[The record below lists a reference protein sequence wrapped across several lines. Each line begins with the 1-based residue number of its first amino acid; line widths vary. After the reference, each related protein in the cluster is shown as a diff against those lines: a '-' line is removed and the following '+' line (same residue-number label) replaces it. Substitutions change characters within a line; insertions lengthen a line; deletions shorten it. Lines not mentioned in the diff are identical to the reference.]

1 MAKSILKRLVI
12 LLCIFVGCLIAFS
25 IQINRK
31 EVTYAAPV
39 TGASLPMAYMQVEG
53 MTVNP
58 MTPYRQELQEAF
70 ERECLTP
77 LSVDRSLTLLIDPK
91 ENSVKG
97 VSYQVTSLEDG
108 SMMENGQLTEMED
121 AGGML
126 ALRFRLTTTE
136 LHNEQEYMLRF
147 AVDIG
152 KGGTLYYYTRLMQYG
167 AGNIGSYLSFTNS
180 FIESAT
186 DKVAA
191 ADLAIYMEPDNT
203 EPNRSLAHITITSST
218 ELLSWSSLHP
228 QIVMRMPP
236 TIQEINDINA
246 GIRQQYVI
254 MATDEDLNEE
264 YYTVDEYFRVTEYSG
279 MLIVRNYQRDCAQI
293 FDGSL
298 PVVGESALNLGIQP
312 RDLEYVE
319 NQDSTKAAFAVNGDL
334 WLYDTMTD
342 KLTQIFTFRRKT
354 AEEKPKPDLDGRTE
368 FARHAVSI
376 GEITP
381 AGDITFLVYGYM
393 PSGAHEGLTGV
404 SVCRYSAESNAVEET
419 MFLPLDQSIDFLMR
433 NVSKLSFI
441 SGDAM
446 YLFLGSQLCRVD
458 LSDGGFSVEEEGIAE
473 DALFVSDTQRQIAW
487 TDSTDG
493 GPGTKM
499 TVLNLAT
506 GARRTIQAPGGQKI
520 VGCGF
525 IGEDIGY
532 GLVREED
539 ILGRTDG
546 TVVCGM
552 YLIRIEGENGEIRK
566 EYQKDAV
573 YVTQAAVNGSNMQ
586 LDLATRTG
594 NRFQEAGTDQIRN
607 NELKEDRVQLLPI
620 AAKRTDEQMWLTFA
634 DILLKTDPEVLTAGY
649 SGERGEVQTILESPE
664 NEQEQY
670 YIYGYGKLQ
679 DIETRRKTAIVKA
692 YECAGAALDEKQRYI
707 WQRYDWPV
715 TYRIDLNTMTPGIL
729 NAGSSGDPAAFEAA
743 LDSGSELLDVS
754 GTMTT
759 GMFYW
764 ISRGRPVFGKIPD
777 GGSYLLV
784 GYDEDNVLV
793 WDPATGGTQEI
804 RRGKADKLFRQM
816 GYVFYTY
823 QEKQADPLPEEEQ

>member
-1 MAKSILKRLVI
+1 MILAAAVKRPLAMSCRNEYNTPMAKSILKRLVI

-91 ENSVKG
+91 EKSVKG

-264 YYTVDEYFRVTEYSG
+264 YYTVDEYFRVTEYADRPE
-279 MLIVRNYQRDCAQI
+279 L
-293 FDGSL
+293 
-298 PVVGESALNLGIQP
+298 
-312 RDLEYVE
+312 
-319 NQDSTKAAFAVNGDL
+319 
-334 WLYDTMTD
+334 
-342 KLTQIFTFRRKT
+342 
-354 AEEKPKPDLDGRTE
+354 
-368 FARHAVSI
+368 
-376 GEITP
+376 P
-381 AGDITFLVYGYM
+381 AGLRADLRRQSAGGRGVGAE
-393 PSGAHEGLTGV
+393 PRHPAEGSGICGKPGFHEGR
-404 SVCRYSAESNAVEET
+404 VCRERRSVAV
-419 MFLPLDQSIDFLMR
+419 
-433 NVSKLSFI
+433 
-441 SGDAM
+441 
-446 YLFLGSQLCRVD
+446 
-458 LSDGGFSVEEEGIAE
+458 
-473 DALFVSDTQRQIAW
+473 
-487 TDSTDG
+487 
-493 GPGTKM
+493 
-499 TVLNLAT
+499 
-506 GARRTIQAPGGQKI
+506 
-520 VGCGF
+520 
-525 IGEDIGY
+525 
-532 GLVREED
+532 
-539 ILGRTDG
+539 
-546 TVVCGM
+546 
-552 YLIRIEGENGEIRK
+552 
-566 EYQKDAV
+566 
-573 YVTQAAVNGSNMQ
+573 
-586 LDLATRTG
+586 
-594 NRFQEAGTDQIRN
+594 
-607 NELKEDRVQLLPI
+607 
-620 AAKRTDEQMWLTFA
+620 
-634 DILLKTDPEVLTAGY
+634 
-649 SGERGEVQTILESPE
+649 
-664 NEQEQY
+664 
-670 YIYGYGKLQ
+670 
-679 DIETRRKTAIVKA
+679 
-692 YECAGAALDEKQRYI
+692 
-707 WQRYDWPV
+707 
-715 TYRIDLNTMTPGIL
+715 
-729 NAGSSGDPAAFEAA
+729 
-743 LDSGSELLDVS
+743 
-754 GTMTT
+754 
-759 GMFYW
+759 
-764 ISRGRPVFGKIPD
+764 
-777 GGSYLLV
+777 
-784 GYDEDNVLV
+784 
-793 WDPATGGTQEI
+793 
-804 RRGKADKLFRQM
+804 
-816 GYVFYTY
+816 
-823 QEKQADPLPEEEQ
+823 